1 MLAAGAQ
8 AAQAGIGSDGQS
20 PMRCGMEDRGPPRM
34 NSGGTAGCPVLRY
47 EVRELESKREEGCV
61 VVGVGRSKGATWRQ
75 TRR

>member
-1 MLAAGAQ
+1 
-8 AAQAGIGSDGQS
+8 
-20 PMRCGMEDRGPPRM
+20 M